1 MKNYH
6 TGHKDA
12 GFFFH
17 AAKKLCDDL
26 KISSDFFKP
35 SSDLS
40 LRNASDLDKYC
51 IFYPI
56 LNFDK
61 SRWSS
66 SNAIN
71 NLPPFVVDDINSN
84 KAFLLIDFSNESGT
98 DQLVNDIHQ
107 SLIDNNVRN
116 VENVIL
122 LVQNRLLKYDARRV
136 KIFNFDYFPLISSFF
151 IKSILSTEYS
161 DLLDIAITGKT
172 PRKKILCLNAT
183 PRSHRLLACAML
195 QHHDLFQDSIVSFPG
210 SVYGKGAEVNFST
223 FLGNLKLSKLS
234 YLTQYAE
241 NILNDSPFIVDD
253 FKEIGNHLINRIDN
267 SHYLNTWMSLV
278 TETNIDNNHQ
288 RVTEKTIKAFGMGHP
303 AVIFG
308 PPNSIQSLKEMG
320 FSAFDN
326 VINHDYDNIDIAHER
341 LELLTIRIK
350 EYLSSVS
357 NGDKFVI
364 NETLA
369 ASRFNRKWI
378 SSGFSMFY
386 FEHFLK
392 PILSNI
398 QDRFNT
404 P

>member
-17 AAKKLCDDL
+17 AAKKLCDEL
-26 KISSDFFKP
+26 KISIDFLKV

-40 LRNASDLDKYC
+40 LRNAFDLDKYC

-61 SRWSS
+61 SKWPS
-66 SNAIN
+66 SNAIH
-71 NLPPFVVDDINSN
+71 NLPSFVIDDLNLN

-98 DQLVNDIHQ
+98 HELVNSIHQ
-107 SLIDNNVRN
+107 SLIESHIVN

-122 LVQNRLLKYDARRV
+122 LVQNRLLKSDARKV
-136 KIFNFDYFPLISSFF
+136 KIFYFDFFPLVSSFF
-151 IKSILSTEYS
+151 IKSIISTEYS
-161 DLLDIAITGKT
+161 DLLDIAITGKI

-195 QHHDLFQDSIVSFPG
+195 QHHNLFQDSIVSFPG
-210 SVYGKGAEVNFST
+210 AVYGKGGHVDFST
-223 FLGNLKLSKLS
+223 FLRNLKLSKLS
-234 YLTQYAE
+234 YLTEYAQ

-253 FKEIGNHLINRIDN
+253 FKEIGNNLVNRIDI

-278 TETNIDNNHQ
+278 TETGIDSNHQ

-303 AVIFG
+303 AVVFG
-308 PPNSIQSLKEMG
+308 PPNSLQSLKEMG

-326 VINHDYDNIDIAHER
+326 VINHDYDTIDIAHER
-341 LELLTIRIK
+341 LELLAIRIK
-350 EYLSSVS
+350 EYLNSVS
-357 NGDKFVI
+357 NGDEFVI

-378 SSGFSMFY
+378 SSGFSKFY

-392 PILSNI
+392 PILGNI
-398 QDRFNT
+398 EARLSVE
-404 P
+404 